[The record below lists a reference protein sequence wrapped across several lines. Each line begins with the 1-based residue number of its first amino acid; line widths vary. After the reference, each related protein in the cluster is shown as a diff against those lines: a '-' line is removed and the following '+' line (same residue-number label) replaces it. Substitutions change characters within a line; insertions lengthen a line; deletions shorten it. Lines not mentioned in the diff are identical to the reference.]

1 MEFVERALRV
11 AICSLLIYGC
21 FEGNFVQIGAQK
33 AALSESTNN
42 GGGEE
47 ISIVLLNDEFH
58 KVSKSEHRRITKR
71 DVESKEP
78 VDDEDTSKENP
89 ESGDEAYNME
99 MQSDEQ
105 SSPSDGNDAR
115 SSAQNSTKPLKVEN
129 KLSVTSTRALKE
141 SILVNVSTASPSK
154 VKIDISSTRK
164 YDGNSS
170 DTVAIN
176 PQHSTPGIMG
186 ASIDA
191 IVTTWI
197 VKSSIH
203 ITSIVSS
210 KIRATETS
218 SELLSRSAIIN
229 PTKLPTTRPKTGETS
244 PKGGSDVETQKDPK
258 ESERRKTLFGFV
270 TIEILVA
277 LLAGAACAVI
287 LLIFLVYR
295 LKKRNE
301 GSYELQES
309 MSLKTAAYAEEKEVF
324 V

>member
-1 MEFVERALRV
+1 MEFVERVLRV

-21 FEGNFVQIGAQK
+21 FEGNVVQIGAQK

-47 ISIVLLNDEFH
+47 ISIVLLNDEFR
-58 KVSKSEHRRITKR
+58 KVLKSEHRKITKR

-78 VDDEDTSKENP
+78 VDDEDTN
-89 ESGDEAYNME
+89 
-99 MQSDEQ
+99 
-105 SSPSDGNDAR
+105 
-115 SSAQNSTKPLKVEN
+115 
-129 KLSVTSTRALKE
+129 
-141 SILVNVSTASPSK
+141 ILANVSIVSPSK
-154 VKIDISSTRK
+154 VKIDISPTRK
-164 YDGNSS
+164 YEGNSS

-176 PQHSTPGIMG
+176 PQYRTPGIMS

-191 IVTTWI
+191 IVTTRF

-203 ITSIVSS
+203 TTSIVSS
-210 KIRATETS
+210 KIRATETF

-229 PTKLPTTRPKTGETS
+229 PKKLPTTRPITEEGT